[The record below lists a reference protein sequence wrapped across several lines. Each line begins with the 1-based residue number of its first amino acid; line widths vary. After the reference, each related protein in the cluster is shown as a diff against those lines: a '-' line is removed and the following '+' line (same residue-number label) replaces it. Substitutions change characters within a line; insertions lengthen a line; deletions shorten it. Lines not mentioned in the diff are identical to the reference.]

1 MSASGSVKFAAFMA
15 GPIGRLARVVVGLVL
30 IAVGLATGGT
40 GGIIL
45 AVVGLVPLA
54 MGVMNRCLIS
64 PLIGAPWR
72 GQDALNAVA

>member
-1 MSASGSVKFAAFMA
+1 MATTGSMKFAAFMA
-15 GPIGRLARVVVGLVL
+15 GPIGRLARIGVGLVL
-30 IAVGLATGGT
+30 IVVGLAIGGT

-45 AVVGLVPLA
+45 AIIGLVPLA

-72 GQDALNAVA
+72 GQDALDATA